1 MTIYNRV
8 FKKTIGTM
16 AIQKGDS
23 LPSIEA
29 LQESKPGNGVDIA
42 KEIGSG
48 DAVVIGVP
56 AAFSMSSSF
65 YLNCCPF
72 DIGFVRGQSGI
83 ESDCMG

>member
-1 MTIYNRV
+1 
-8 FKKTIGTM
+8 M

-42 KEIGSG
+42 KEIGNG

-56 AAFSMSSSF
+56 AAFSMPPLPISIVV
-65 YLNCCPF
+65 PF
-72 DIGFVRGQSGI
+72 T
-83 ESDCMG
+83 